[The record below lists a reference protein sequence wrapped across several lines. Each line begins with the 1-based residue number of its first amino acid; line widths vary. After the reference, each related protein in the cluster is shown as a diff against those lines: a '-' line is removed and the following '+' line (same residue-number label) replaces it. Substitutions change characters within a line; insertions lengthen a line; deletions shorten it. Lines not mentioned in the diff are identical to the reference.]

1 MKRLFICTLLLM
13 SLSATAYAQSEQHGD
28 QQGQGQNKGQGQKQS
43 RGGDHLVRMQKN
55 LGLTDQQVA
64 QMRQIRENGGSRE
77 EMRSVLTDEQRVLM
91 QERRRQSQGKKG
103 KGDPS
108 RYYTQPKDSQA
119 ADPESYG
126 RKSAAQRH

>member
-13 SLSATAYAQSEQHGD
+13 SLSVTGYAQSERQGA
-28 QQGQGQNKGQGQKQS
+28 QQGQGQSKGQGQKQS

-55 LGLTDQQVA
+55 LGLTDQQVT

-77 EMRSVLTDEQRVLM
+77 EMRTVLTDEQRVLM
-91 QERRRQSQGKKG
+91 QERRRQSQSQKR

-108 RYYTQPKDSQA
+108 RYYTQLKDSPA
-119 ADPESYG
+119 TDPDG
-126 RKSAAQRH
+126 G